1 MLVKCV
7 LSQKAVLLIRTQVL
21 ALHLPWPTKLAIGK
35 GNNITSAY
43 KFQRMFTFS
52 LGMLHDGTN
61 NVCGGSQR
69 IMAPAY
75 GGQAEN
81 FLWSSCSAEYLQT
94 FLMYD
99 IRLIG
104 L

>member
-7 LSQKAVLLIRTQVL
+7 LSQKAVLLMRTMVL
-21 ALHLPWPTKLAIGK
+21 ALHLPWPMKLDTGK

-43 KFQRMFTFS
+43 KFHKIFTFS

-61 NVCGGSQR
+61 NVCSVSQR
-69 IMAPAY
+69 IMAPTAV
-75 GGQAEN
+75 GQAEN

-94 FLMYD
+94 FLTYD

>member
-1 MLVKCV
+1 M
-7 LSQKAVLLIRTQVL
+7 
-21 ALHLPWPTKLAIGK
+21 KLDTGK
-35 GNNITSAY
+35 GNNITFAY
-43 KFQRMFTFS
+43 KFHKMFTFS

-69 IMAPAY
+69 MMAPVAN
-75 GGQAEN
+75 GQAEN

-94 FLMYD
+94 FLKYD

>member
-1 MLVKCV
+1 M
-7 LSQKAVLLIRTQVL
+7 
-21 ALHLPWPTKLAIGK
+21 KLDTGK
-35 GNNITSAY
+35 SNNINSAY
-43 KFQRMFTFS
+43 KFHKIFTFS

-69 IMAPAY
+69 MMDPISN
-75 GGQAEN
+75 GQAEN

-94 FLMYD
+94 FLTYD

>member
-1 MLVKCV
+1 M
-7 LSQKAVLLIRTQVL
+7 VL
-21 ALHLPWPTKLAIGK
+21 ALHLSWRMKLDTGK

-43 KFQRMFTFS
+43 KFHKIFTFS
-52 LGMLHDGTN
+52 LGMLHNGTN

-69 IMAPAY
+69 IMAPVAA
-75 GGQAEN
+75 GKAEN

-94 FLMYD
+94 FLAYD